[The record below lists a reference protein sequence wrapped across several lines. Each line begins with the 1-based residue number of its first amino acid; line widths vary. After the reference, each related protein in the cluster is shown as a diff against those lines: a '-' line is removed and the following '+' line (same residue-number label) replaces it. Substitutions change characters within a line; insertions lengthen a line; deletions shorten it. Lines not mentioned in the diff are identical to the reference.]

1 MIYDGGKWNL
11 HNREETIDDLIDT
24 NEIVIEQ
31 KLEEWMENGKEY
43 PEIMKKFNRYLEKK
57 EKDQVKNA
65 IKEEIKLILFN
76 NRKTTDNKKIDL

>member
-11 HNREETIDDLIDT
+11 HNREDTIDDLIDT

-57 EKDQVKNA
+57 EKDDVKNA

-76 NRKTTDNKKIDL
+76 NRKILEAK